1 MATTASTSTDRDLA
15 FGSKSSGEIQ
25 INQAVDEASLRT
37 VPIMDCYADVSN
49 GITTGWNDEE
59 AIFLPPGS
67 EQQEN
72 DRLQQD
78 PLYITPEV
86 FGSMYLNN
94 KQV

>member
-37 VPIMDCYADVSN
+37 VPMDCFADVFH